1 MTTTAGDALSH
12 VVLAMILEG
21 AICGDRRR
29 REPARDPQCD
39 RPAGPP
45 GPVLAPSPM
54 HGPMSEAQ
62 GGSSPRTNQLNFR
75 ITCANLVAADENY
88 IRRYFYLIAKL
99 KFS

>member
-12 VVLAMILEG
+12 VVLATILEG

-54 HGPMSEAQ
+54 HGPMSQAQ
-62 GGSSPRTNQLNFR
+62 QGSIRAPTISTFVLLARILSPPTKTIFAG
-75 ITCANLVAADENY
+75 T
-88 IRRYFYLIAKL
+88 FT
-99 KFS
+99 